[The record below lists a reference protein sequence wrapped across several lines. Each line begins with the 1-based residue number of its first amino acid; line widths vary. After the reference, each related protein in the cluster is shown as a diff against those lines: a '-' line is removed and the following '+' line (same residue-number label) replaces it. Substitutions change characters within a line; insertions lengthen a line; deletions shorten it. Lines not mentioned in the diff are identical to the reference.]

1 MWQAYRAPATAYPSH
16 MSQTPLMLSALATSA
31 VPGFQVVSA
40 QNMSRAELDGALV
53 HDVQGLPFVIELP
66 RTAAEERV
74 AQARIAAA
82 RALTEGVRSRL
93 SFSVPRVLGTLDV
106 GGMTLSVSDY
116 LHGQMP
122 NLKNVTPELATSIG
136 VALAEIHQLP
146 TATAMDNKR
155 VVNTS
160 LDALRSAAGIVDLAA
175 ATGLVP
181 QSLLKR
187 WEAALED
194 SALWQFDTTVI
205 HGRMGLK
212 RLLCSDNRVV
222 AISGWRDFH
231 VGDPAT
237 DLAWLTTPAHSS
249 FAQSVINS
257 YQKARPSTDRWF
269 LQRARFAAEL
279 DVARWLLHG
288 KERNNDGIIQD
299 ATEMLVAL
307 NDRVAGDIETALT
320 QPITQQ
326 RHPLGK

>member
-1 MWQAYRAPATAYPSH
+1 
-16 MSQTPLMLSALATSA
+16 MLSALATSA

-66 RTAAEERV
+66 RTAAEEKA

-82 RALTEGVRSRL
+82 RALTDGLRSRL
-93 SFSVPRVLGTLDV
+93 SFSVPHVLGVLDV

-116 LHGQMP
+116 LPGQVP
-122 NLKNVTPELATSIG
+122 SVKNVTPDLAASIG

-146 TATAMDNKR
+146 TSTVMDNQR
-155 VVNTS
+155 AVNTS
-160 LDALRSAAGIVDLAA
+160 LDALRDAAGIVDLTA

-194 SALWQFDTTVI
+194 SALWQFETTVI
-205 HGRMGLK
+205 HFRMGLR
-212 RLLCSDNRVV
+212 RLLCANNRVV

-231 VGDPAT
+231 VGDPAS

-257 YQKARPSTDRWF
+257 YQKARPATDRWF

-288 KERNNDGIIQD
+288 KDRRDDSIISD

-307 NDRVAGDIETALT
+307 NDRVSGDIETALT

-326 RHPLGK
+326 KHPLAQ